1 MKGKLV
7 NPNSISDMDV
17 MNAKS
22 QASMAALLQKIG
34 KGKRKKEVTLSKNSQ
49 KYLEQMIGEMKK
61 QMAIYEKQLPNI
73 FSFFKYVEKS
83 LHVGKKEKRPKEKV
97 LALSFEEYDL
107 IMKQMRDVIKGLTL
121 EKSKLKWYNIV
132 KKMVYKMMTKQTE
145 ELLKDMKK

>member
-7 NPNSISDMDV
+7 NPNNISDMDV

-22 QASMAALLQKIG
+22 QATMAALLQKIG
-34 KGKRKKEVTLSKNSQ
+34 KGKRKKEVTLSKGSQ

-61 QMAIYEKQLPNI
+61 QMVMYEKHLPNL
-73 FSFFKYVEKS
+73 FSFFSYVEKQ

-107 IMKQMRDVIKGLTL
+107 IVKQMKDVIKGLAL
-121 EKSKLKWYNIV
+121 EKSKLKWYNII
-132 KKMVYKMMTKQTE
+132 KKTMFNMMTKQTE
-145 ELLKDMKK
+145 ELLKEMK

>member
-7 NPNSISDMDV
+7 NPNNISDMDV

-61 QMAIYEKQLPNI
+61 QMIMYEKQLPNV
-73 FSFFKYVEKS
+73 FSFFNYVEKS
-83 LHVGKKEKRPKEKV
+83 LHISKKEKRPKEKV

-107 IMKQMRDVIKGLTL
+107 IIKQMKDVIKGLAL

-132 KKMVYKMMTKQTE
+132 KKMVYRMMTKQTE
-145 ELLKDMKK
+145 ELLKDMK